1 MTASVSGREA
11 EFARLCAET
20 QACTRCPRLAAKK
33 AVFGP
38 LNGCLTPRVLFIG
51 EAPGRK
57 GADRTRRP
65 FTGDQSAIKFD
76 EFLAAAG
83 LTRDE
88 IFITN
93 AVLCCP
99 ANEHKNKTPL
109 RSEMINCSDFLRRTI
124 DLLNPPVVATV
135 GAIALRA
142 LCDLTGARVQLARD
156 AGRIIRLPRFAL
168 VPLYH
173 VSPRVLHSV
182 RTYEQQ
188 RRDFLAVRRAI
199 RLMENGSA
207 GRNAATTAATST
219 VSRRAAAGQ
228 TRARTLRRA

>member
-1 MTASVSGREA
+1 MTVSVSSREV
-11 EFARLCAET
+11 EFAQLCSET

-38 LNGCLTPRVLFIG
+38 LNGCLTPKVLFIG

-99 ANEHKNKTPL
+99 ADERKNQTPL
-109 RSEMINCSDFLRRTI
+109 RSEMVNCSDFLRRTL

-135 GAIALRA
+135 GAIALKA

-173 VSPRVLHSV
+173 VSPRVLHTV

-188 RRDFLAVRRAI
+188 RRDFLAVRRAV
-199 RLMENGSA
+199 RLAAYGSA
-207 GRNAATTAATST
+207 GHADGKATTAP
-219 VSRRAAAGQ
+219 AAARRRTGEQ
-228 TRARTLRRA
+228 TRTRTLRRV